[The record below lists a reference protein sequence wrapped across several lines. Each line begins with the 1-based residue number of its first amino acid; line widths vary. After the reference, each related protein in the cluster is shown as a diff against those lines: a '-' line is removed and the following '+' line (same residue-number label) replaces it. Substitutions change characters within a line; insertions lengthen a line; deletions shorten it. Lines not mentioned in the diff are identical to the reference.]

1 MAADPLPA
9 ARNKECDMPRPQPS
23 VIARD
28 HTILGV
34 CEALGEDFGF
44 NPFWLRLAFALPLM
58 VFPVAVFTV
67 YLGVGAIVLVS
78 RLLAP
83 APRRTASQADA
94 EPAPAPMDSEQMPL
108 PLAA

>member
-1 MAADPLPA
+1 MT
-9 ARNKECDMPRPQPS
+9 RPQPS

-44 NPFWLRLAFALPLM
+44 NPLWLRLAFALPLM
-58 VFPVAVFTV
+58 FLPTLVFSL
-67 YLGVGAIVLVS
+67 YLGLGAVVLIS
-78 RLLAP
+78 RLLVRN
-83 APRRTASQADA
+83 PRRVAAPEADEA
-94 EPAPAPMDSEQMPL
+94 EAAPVLADNQMPL